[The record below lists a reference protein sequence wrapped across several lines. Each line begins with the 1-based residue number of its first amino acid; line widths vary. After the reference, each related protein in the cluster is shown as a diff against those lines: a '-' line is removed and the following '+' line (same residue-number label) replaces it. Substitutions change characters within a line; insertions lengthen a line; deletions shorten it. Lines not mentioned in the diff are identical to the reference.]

1 MNQKNYNISL
11 KEDVEIF
18 TKKLF
23 YALFDSD
30 YCERHYQ
37 EIEQLFMAIV
47 KKFDVNNP
55 EVVWEVYSA
64 TFKEIRQDLDLDAEA
79 FLESDPAAKSL
90 EEVYLAYPGFHAI
103 AVYRLTHQLYKLDI
117 PILPRMMSE
126 YAHGITGA
134 DIHPGAEI
142 GASFFID
149 HATGI
154 VIGETSNIGNRVKI
168 FQGVTLGGIKVK
180 KDLQNTKRHPTIED
194 HVTIYANA
202 TILGGNIIVG
212 AHSTIG
218 ANVCILESV
227 PKHSLV
233 VYQTNN
239 QTVSL
244 QKS

>member
-11 KEDVEIF
+11 KEDVEVF

-37 EIEQLFMAIV
+37 EIEQLFLSIV

-90 EEVYLAYPGFHAI
+90 QEVYLAYPGFHAI